1 MSAAHISEQVAA
13 ALVADGW
20 RFDGAAYSKRIEGFA
35 EAGTLSD
42 GARIVRLD
50 MGESGRWLTLRDGWG
65 IALGDVDLRNYA
77 NAPREA
83 IAAVLQGARP

>member
-35 EAGTLSD
+35 EAGTMSD

-50 MGESGRWLTLRDGWG
+50 IDESGRWITLRDGWG
-65 IALGDVDLRNYA
+65 IVVRDVDLRDHSN
-77 NAPREA
+77 NPRAA
-83 IAAVLQGARP
+83 IAAVLLGARS